1 MAATERRASGDPGRV
16 GGGES
21 ERDEEKETERDRKR
35 ESERGWREEEGRE
48 CKTCVPWRRQAAGL
62 TQGVVKLNKGL
73 KGRP

>member
-21 ERDEEKETERDRKR
+21 ERDEEKEGKQEGVEGK
-35 ESERGWREEEGRE
+35 GGRE